1 MILNTTENITIEH
14 RSLYEFCND
23 DEQCNRVRYQNGCDN
38 PDVQAMHD
46 DENGEPIKVKIHG
59 MEDGDKAEVEIEK
72 SSDSS
77 DEEENKNNEEE
88 IRNMNAAKNVPV
100 YQDNSKAADTY
111 YVRMSD
117 TRRFMEEVDMSITEA
132 LDSIIEANA
141 ASSVDADNLFLVVEA
156 SDNMDE
162 STIERLKSFGI
173 NVINYDSVKESLDT
187 SSIEEEVN
195 PIMAMKRNP
204 ATIAIANVNEHY
216 YVAGAD
222 LVNYMEAAEIDNAIE
237 ALNNI
242 IEAHADSDIDADNIC
257 VVMDEASEAL
267 EDVFEESDVKIHEAF
282 GSKTPTKVTA
292 EDAKKVSAMLKSI
305 LRKFD
310 IDTVRKTVEIRDVSK
325 VEKDIKKGKNPVLAL
340 YRPLTDTTV
349 SSSGDTYRK
358 IDKKVNPS
366 KAELDLLIDDLNEA
380 MEKENLNYTA
390 SWKMTMFGKGLIIK

>member
-14 RSLYEFCND
+14 HSLYEFCND
-23 DEQCNRVRYQNGCDN
+23 DEQCDRVKYQNGCDN

-100 YQDNSKAADTY
+100 DQDNSKAADTY

-187 SSIEEEVN
+187 SSVEEEVN

-257 VVMDEASEAL
+257 VVMDEASEDL
-267 EDVFEESDVKIHEAF
+267 RDSLIESEVAIQEIF
-282 GSKTPTKVTA
+282 GSKKSKTSTNVTV
-292 EDAKKVSAMLKSI
+292 EDAKKILQIIKKMLRSYNI
-305 LRKFD
+305 SD
-310 IDTVRKTVEIRDVSK
+310 VRKTVLPKEISEI
-325 VEKDIKKGKNPVLAL
+325 EKDINSSKDPIIAT
-340 YRPLTDTTV
+340 YRPVYTGDNAVV
-349 SSSGDTYRK
+349 SSLS
-358 IDKKVNPS
+358 
-366 KAELDLLIDDLNEA
+366 ELNMLKDDINEA
-380 MEKENLNYTA
+380 IRKENLNYKA
-390 SWKMTMFGKGLIIK
+390 SWKKHTFKMDLIIK

>member
-1 MILNTTENITIEH
+1 MILNITENITIEH

-23 DEQCNRVRYQNGCDN
+23 DEQCDRVKYQNGCNN

-187 SSIEEEVN
+187 SSVEEEVN

-267 EDVFEESDVKIHEAF
+267 EDSLIESEVAIQEIF
-282 GSKTPTKVTA
+282 GSKKKKSKTPTKVTL
-292 EDAKKVSAMLKSI
+292 EDAKKMLQIMKKM
-305 LRKFD
+305 LRSYD
-310 IDTVRKTVEIRDVSK
+310 IDAVRKTVSPMEISK
-325 VEKDIKKGKNPVLAL
+325 IEKDINNGKNPTIAL
-340 YRPLTDTTV
+340 YVPV
-349 SSSGDTYRK
+349 STGYDAVVAS
-358 IDKKVNPS
+358 PS
-366 KAELDLLIDDLNEA
+366 ELNIFKDDFKEA
-380 MEKENLNYTA
+380 IGKENLNYKVF
-390 SWKMTMFGKGLIIK
+390 WKRSPFKYELIVK